1 MKLFR
6 MLPTALALC
15 VAVAL
20 PARAQS
26 LVELYEAAR
35 AYDASF
41 QSARSQYD
49 ATVASYCD
57 RDDWNDAS

>member
-6 MLPTALALC
+6 MLPIALALC
-15 VAVAL
+15 VAAAV

-26 LVELYEAAR
+26 LVELYESAR

-41 QSARSQYD
+41 QSSRSQYE
-49 ATVASYCD
+49 ATVASYCE
-57 RDDWNDAS
+57 RADWNDAS